1 MTQEERRQ
9 RITRS
14 QTQRGF
20 IPQQQGYYPGSQL
33 SPYGQPLIQ
42 QVPLVPQ
49 RQTPQTNVE
58 RLRIFLQKDLIKP
71 PTKKEIFMTIYNT
84 ISEEDFKVKISAI
97 FFKLL
102 NSYIANKSLNINDI
116 HTIIQNQTTSRQA
129 NKYFN
134 PGKTSEGD
142 YIDRGGHTR
151 KSNAYNKFL
160 QKIQSL
166 FEIAGLQTDTTT
178 TTTKSEMTDM
188 INLLVDDVIQRG
200 RISFKR
206 QRGGATIITPGP
218 ALFNKDT
225 ELTDNIAF
233 DKEFIQNLPK
243 KYIQI
248 IDNMYANIEERYKL
262 LAENVFKKH
271 FINRK
276 TAIKAEELI
285 NILQPIIVEKND

>member
-1 MTQEERRQ
+1 
-9 RITRS
+9 
-14 QTQRGF
+14 
-20 IPQQQGYYPGSQL
+20 
-33 SPYGQPLIQ
+33 
-42 QVPLVPQ
+42 
-49 RQTPQTNVE
+49 
-58 RLRIFLQKDLIKP
+58 
-71 PTKKEIFMTIYNT
+71 
-84 ISEEDFKVKISAI
+84 
-97 FFKLL
+97 
-102 NSYIANKSLNINDI
+102 
-116 HTIIQNQTTSRQA
+116 
-129 NKYFN
+129 
-134 PGKTSEGD
+134 
-142 YIDRGGHTR
+142 
-151 KSNAYNKFL
+151 
-160 QKIQSL
+160 
-166 FEIAGLQTDTTT
+166 
-178 TTTKSEMTDM
+178 MTDM